1 LHFPAEFIEK
11 SNIWYIYTCVYTKLW
26 FNKHV
31 ELHFEW
37 DDKKANI
44 NYRKH
49 GIRFEEAALVFDDPL
64 AVSEQDRIENGEQ
77 RWRTIGMVG
86 GCLLLLVAH
95 TVRSEHESVEIVRI
109 ISARRVDRKER
120 RHYEHG

>member
-1 LHFPAEFIEK
+1 MER
-11 SNIWYIYTCVYTKLW
+11 Y
-26 FNKHV
+26 
-31 ELHFEW
+31 FEW
-37 DDKKANI
+37 DDRKAET

-77 RWRTIGMVG
+77 RWQTVG
-86 GCLLLLVAH
+86 SVAGCLLLLVAH
-95 TVRSEHESVEIVRI
+95 TVRFEGKGIEVVRI

-120 RHYEHG
+120 KRYEHG

>member
-1 LHFPAEFIEK
+1 MER
-11 SNIWYIYTCVYTKLW
+11 Y
-26 FNKHV
+26 
-31 ELHFEW
+31 FEW
-37 DDKKANI
+37 DYRKAAI

-77 RWRTIGMVG
+77 RWQTIGMVG

-95 TVRSEHESVEIVRI
+95 TVCFEDQGIEVVRI

-120 RHYEHG
+120 KRYEHG